1 VYLAILAVL
10 AVAGSWATWRR
21 NPLYST
27 GKTLRMVGGMGL
39 GIAGIVAL
47 DILVV
52 NLTMHSPPWV
62 MGTAMGSFI
71 LVSVFGMFLIARAFT
86 ALREKPL
93 PAGTPMVDLHRRKVY
108 AWAKWAG
115 ISIGSLALL
124 GLMLPEGFGLVAY
137 MLSVFCAF
145 IAAFMLP
152 IGYVAARDQDRSL
165 TGVEAEPWVHWNY
178 TEAQWSEIT
187 HAEMERAGLLAIP
200 TFQWKKQWKTVVAM
214 AIFMVIFAKF
224 EGYTWGWD
232 FALLAGVV
240 ALMAGILWLA
250 KRSARYAPGRKQR
263 AMANS
268 QRAAW
273 FAEGGLFWAGD
284 FSPWISMNIYLVRAG
299 VDESAPRSLVLN
311 FEKVLPGQ
319 GGPSIVP
326 VERRI
331 LIPVGAEQDVRMLQE
346 KLAEKCPKAAVKI
359 CQMA

>member
-1 VYLAILAVL
+1 MYLAILAIL
-10 AVAGSWATWRR
+10 AVTGSWATWRR
-21 NPLYST
+21 SPLYST

-39 GIAGIVAL
+39 GITGIVAL

-71 LVSVFGMFLIARAFT
+71 LISVFGMFLIARVFT
-86 ALREKPL
+86 TPKEKPL
-93 PAGTPMVDLHRRKVY
+93 PAGMPLADLHRRKVY

-115 ISIGSLALL
+115 IAIGSLALL
-124 GLMLPEGFGLVAY
+124 GLLLPEGFGLVAY
-137 MLSVFCAF
+137 MFSALCAF

-165 TGVEAEPWVHWNY
+165 TGVEAEPWVHWSY
-178 TEAQWSEIT
+178 SDAQWSEIT
-187 HAEMERAGLLAIP
+187 QAEMVRAGILAMP
-200 TFQWKKQWKTVVAM
+200 TFQWKRQWKTVVAM
-214 AIFMVIFAKF
+214 AIFMVVFAKF

-250 KRSARYAPGRKQR
+250 KRSARSAPDRKR
-263 AMANS
+263 KAMARVP
-268 QRAAW
+268 RAAW
-273 FAEGGLFWAGD
+273 FADGGLFWAGD
-284 FSPWISMNIYLVRAG
+284 FSPWISMNIYLVRAW
-299 VDESAPRSLVLN
+299 VDGKGPRSLVLN

-319 GGPSIVP
+319 GGPSVAP
-326 VERRI
+326 VARRI
-331 LIPVGAEQDVRMLQE
+331 PIPDGAEQDVRMLQE

-359 CQMA
+359 CQAE